1 VAVDDDAGALFFL
14 GREFAVVIRVEKTKD
29 LLVGL
34 FAAMIF
40 ENFHVDLRGVFLAEA
55 LGKLNAAV
63 DGIVVADEAADEAY
77 DDGQG

>member
-1 VAVDDDAGALFFL
+1 LFFL
-14 GREFAVVIRVEKTKD
+14 GREVAVVIRVEETKD

-34 FAAMIF
+34 FAAMVF
-40 ENFHVDLRGVFLAEA
+40 KNFHVDLRRVFLAKT
-55 LGKLNAAV
+55 LGKLNATV